1 MDEGDGLWSKK
12 RASHMCIYMSCVAI
26 VMRERDE
33 TESYDKHIEQS

>member
-26 VMRERDE
+26 VMRER
-33 TESYDKHIEQS
+33 